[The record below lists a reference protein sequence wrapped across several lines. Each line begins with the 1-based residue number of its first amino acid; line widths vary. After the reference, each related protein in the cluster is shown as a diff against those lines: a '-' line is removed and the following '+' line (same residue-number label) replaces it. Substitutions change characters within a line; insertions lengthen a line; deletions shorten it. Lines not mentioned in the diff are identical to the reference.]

1 MADFELYGFAESGP
15 CYRVAFMLRACG
27 LDFAQRPVDFFNG
40 ETRTP
45 EYRATINEMGEVP
58 VLVHGQRKLAQSGA
72 ILAYLANLTGKFDGA
87 NEAEK
92 LEILSWM
99 LFDNHKLNGLI
110 GTLRFMVAVSKSG
123 ETPVTGFL
131 RQRVTGA
138 LGIVEAHLAKRSFMV
153 GERVTIA
160 DFSLC
165 AYLYMPEDY
174 GIDWEAYPEIRQ
186 WLARLK
192 AVPGW
197 QAPYDILTRAS
208 PKRG

>member
-1 MADFELYGFAESGP
+1 MADFELYGFGESGP
-15 CYRVAFMLRACG
+15 CYRVAFMLNACG
-27 LDFAQRPVDFFNG
+27 LDWAQRPVDFFNG

-45 EYRATINEMGEVP
+45 EFRSEINEMGEAP
-58 VLVHGQRKLAQSGA
+58 VLVHGKKKLAQSGV
-72 ILAYLANLTGKFDGA
+72 ILTYLARLTGKFEGA
-87 NEAEK
+87 TEDEK

-110 GTLRFMVAVSKSG
+110 GTLRFMVAMSKSG

-131 RQRVTGA
+131 RQRVTNA
-138 LGIVEAHLAKRSFMV
+138 LGVVERHLETRSFIV
-153 GERVTIA
+153 AERLTIA

-174 GIDWEAYPEIRQ
+174 GIDWHDYPAIGA
-186 WLARLK
+186 WLAKLK

-197 QAPYDILTRAS
+197 KAPYDMLTRAP

>member
-1 MADFELYGFAESGP
+1 MAEFELYGFAESGP
-15 CYRVAFMLRACG
+15 CYRVAFMLKACG
-27 LDFAQRPVDFFNG
+27 LDFAQHSVDFFNG
-40 ETRTP
+40 ETKTPDYRTKL
-45 EYRATINEMGEVP
+45 NEMGEVP

-72 ILAYLANLTGKFDGA
+72 ILAYLAQFTGKFDGA
-87 NEAEK
+87 NEDEK

-110 GTLRFMVAVSKSG
+110 GTLRFMVAMSKTG

-138 LGIVEAHLAKRSFMV
+138 LGVVEGHLAERSFMV
-153 GERVTIA
+153 GEHLTIA

-165 AYLYMPEDY
+165 AYLFMPEDY
-174 GIDWEAYPEIRQ
+174 GIDWDEYPAIGR

-197 QAPYDILTRAS
+197 QAPYDILTRAT